1 MADLISTSTNSHPI
15 RWLSGVVL
23 AGGESRRMGQHKAW
37 LSTGGETLLA
47 RTVRT
52 VSHACSKVI
61 VVGTPGQDLPAV
73 PAIITRDAV
82 AGEGPL
88 RGIEAGITAART
100 HAVFVCAVDV
110 PFLKVRLASFLADHL
125 EKFQA
130 VVPRWD
136 GHVHPLQAIYA
147 VEVLPVIQMLL
158 RKGNRRL
165 TDLLAQLQVCYMEE
179 DSIRGVDPQGA
190 SFINVNTPRD
200 WEAVLKQGLSL
211 RSIDRN

>member
-1 MADLISTSTNSHPI
+1 
-15 RWLSGVVL
+15 
-23 AGGESRRMGQHKAW
+23 MGQHKAW
-37 LSTGGETLLA
+37 LSAEGETLLA

-52 VSHACSKVI
+52 VSHSCSKVI

-73 PAIITRDAV
+73 PAIITQDTV

-88 RGIEAGITAART
+88 RGIEAGITAARSR
-100 HAVFVCAVDV
+100 AVFVCAVDV
-110 PFLKVRLASFLADHL
+110 PFLEVQLAAFLADHL

-130 VVPRWD
+130 VIPRWD
-136 GHVHPLQAIYA
+136 GRVHPLQAIYT

-165 TDLLAQLQVCYMEE
+165 TDLLAQLQVCYVEE
-179 DSIRGVDPQGA
+179 DSIQRVDPQGA

-200 WEAVLKQGLSL
+200 WEAVLKKGLSL
-211 RSIDRN
+211 RSIDQN